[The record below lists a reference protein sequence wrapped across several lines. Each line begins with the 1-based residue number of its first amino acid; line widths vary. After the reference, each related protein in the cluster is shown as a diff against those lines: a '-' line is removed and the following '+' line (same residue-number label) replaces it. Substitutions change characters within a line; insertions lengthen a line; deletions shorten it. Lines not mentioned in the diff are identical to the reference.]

1 MEIKCIDNMSNL
13 TYFLGMS
20 PNDKPLIWMHGEVTT
35 PPFSEIARIE
45 AGYLLRQLQK
55 GISLSLPQSRPMPS
69 IGSNCHE
76 LRIND
81 ENLTWR
87 IIYKIYTDAILILE
101 VFEKKT
107 SKTPKSIIDT
117 CKKRIKRYNA
127 DVKGDN

>member
-35 PPFSEIARIE
+35 LPFSEIARIE